1 MIMIMQFYIKVLKVV
16 DYFNLEQVIN
26 IKQQM
31 ELIDIFK

>member
-1 MIMIMQFYIKVLKVV
+1 MIMIMQFYIKALKAV